1 MLPRIFTEEQA
12 MFRDAY
18 RKFLQSEIVPHMEA
32 WRDAG
37 IVDREA
43 FRKAGERGFLMVWPD
58 EKYGGM
64 GDDDFRFEQI
74 IIEETCYARA
84 GDWYNSLHSRL
95 VGPYFT
101 RFGNAEQCER
111 FLPRCVSG
119 DAILA
124 IAMTEPDA
132 GSDLAGMRST
142 AVEDGDHWVLNGSK
156 TYISNGINAD
166 VIIVAAK
173 TDPDNNPHAMTLFI
187 VERGMEGFER
197 GRNLKKMGLKG
208 QDTAELF
215 FNDVRVPRE
224 NVLGEVHRGFVY
236 LMEGLAEERLLGAV
250 GYLAAAQL
258 SWDLTLAYVKER
270 RAFGKPLAA
279 FQNTQFKLA
288 ELRTELDITQC
299 YVDQCVAAFNAGQ
312 LTAVDAAKAKLVTS
326 ELQVRAADI
335 GVQLHG
341 GAGYMDEYPIS
352 RQYTDAKISTI
363 YAGSSEVMKIIIS
376 RDCLGDGYQPFNIR
390 NF

>member
-1 MLPRIFTEEQA
+1 MLPRNFTEEQV
-12 MFRDAY
+12 MFREAY
-18 RKFLQSEIVPHMEA
+18 RRFLSTEIVPHMET
-32 WRDAG
+32 WREQG
-37 IVDREA
+37 IVDRSA
-43 FRKAGERGFLMVWPD
+43 FKRAGDQGMLMVWPD
-58 EKYGGM
+58 EKYGGT
-64 GDDDFRFEQI
+64 GDGDFRFEQV
-74 IIEETCYARA
+74 IIEETAYARA

-101 RFGNAEQCER
+101 RFGSEEQCAR
-111 FLPRCVSG
+111 FLPGCVSG
-119 DAILA
+119 DTVLA

-132 GSDLAGMRST
+132 DSDLAGMRST
-142 AVEDGDHWVLNGSK
+142 AVEDGDAWILSGSK

-166 VIIVAAK
+166 LVIVAAK
-173 TDPDNNPHAMTLFI
+173 TDPQNNPHAMTLFV

-197 GRNLKKMGLKG
+197 GRNLAKMGLKA

-215 FNDVRVPRE
+215 FNNVRVPKA
-224 NVLGEVHRGFVY
+224 NVLGEPHKGFYY
-236 LMEGLAEERLLGAV
+236 LMEGLAEERLMGSV

-258 SWDLTLAYVKER
+258 SWDLTAEFVKER
-270 RAFGKPLAA
+270 KAFGKPLAG

-288 ELRTELDITQC
+288 ELRTELDMAQC

-312 LTAVDAAKAKLVTS
+312 LTSVDAAKAKLYTS

-341 GAGYMDEYPIS
+341 GAGFMDEYPIS
-352 RQYTDAKISTI
+352 RQCTDAKISTI
-363 YAGSSEVMKIIIS
+363 YAGTSEVMKIIVS
-376 RDCLGDGYQPFNIR
+376 RDCLGDDYQPFNTR

>member
-1 MLPRIFTEEQA
+1 MLPRAFTEEQT

-18 RKFLQSEIVPHMEA
+18 RKFLSNEIVPHMEQ
-32 WRDAG
+32 WREAG

-64 GDDDFRFEQI
+64 GDNDFRFEQV
-74 IIEETCYARA
+74 IIEETCYARV

-95 VGPYFT
+95 VGPYLT
-101 RFGNAEQCER
+101 RFGNEEQCQR
-111 FLPRCVSG
+111 LLPGCVSG
-119 DAILA
+119 DTILA

-132 GSDLAGMRST
+132 GSDLAGMRTT
-142 AVEDGDHWVLNGSK
+142 AVEHDDHWVINGSK

-166 VIIVAAK
+166 LVIVAAK
-173 TDPDNNPHAMTLFI
+173 TDPDNNPHAMTLFLL
-187 VERGMEGFER
+187 ERGMPGFER
-197 GRNLKKMGLKG
+197 GRNLAKMGMKA

-215 FNDVRVPRE
+215 FNDLKVPKA
-224 NVLGEVHRGFVY
+224 NVLGEAHKGFYY
-236 LMEGLAEERLLGAV
+236 LMEGLAEERLMGAV

-258 SWDLTLAYVKER
+258 SWDLTAAYVKER
-270 RAFGKPLAA
+270 KAFGKPLAA

-288 ELRTELDITQC
+288 ELRTELDIAQT
-299 YVDQCVAAFNAGQ
+299 YVDQCVTAFNADQ
-312 LTAVDAAKAKLVTS
+312 LSAVDAAKAKLSTS
-326 ELQVRAADI
+326 ELQVKTADI

-352 RQYTDAKISTI
+352 RQFTDAKIATI

-376 RDCLGDGYQPFNIR
+376 RDCLGDSYTPFNTR

>member
-1 MLPRIFTEEQA
+1 MLQREFTEEQH
-12 MFRDAY
+12 MFREAY
-18 RKFLQSEIVPHMEA
+18 RKFLSAEIVPHMEA
-32 WRDAG
+32 WREAG

-43 FRKAGERGFLMVWPD
+43 FVKAGEQGFLMVWPD

-64 GDDDFRFEQI
+64 GDADFRFEQI
-74 IIEETCYARA
+74 IIEETSYARV

-95 VGPYFT
+95 VGPYLT
-101 RFGNAEQCER
+101 RFGSEEQCQR
-111 FLPRCVSG
+111 FLPGCVRGSI
-119 DAILA
+119 ILA

-142 AVEDGDHWVLNGSK
+142 AVEKEDHWVLNGSK

-166 VIIVAAK
+166 LVIVAAK
-173 TDPDNNPHAMTLFI
+173 TDPENNPHSMTLFL

-197 GRNLKKMGLKG
+197 GRNLEKMGMKA

-215 FNDVRVPRE
+215 FNDVKVPKA
-224 NVLGEVHRGFVY
+224 NVLGEPGKGFIY
-236 LMEGLAEERLLGAV
+236 LMEGLGEERLIGAA
-250 GYLAAAQL
+250 GYLASAQL
-258 SWDLTLAYVKER
+258 SWDLTADYVKQR
-270 RAFGKPLAA
+270 KAFGKPVAA

-288 ELRTELDITQC
+288 EMRMQLDIAQS
-299 YVDQCVAAFNAGQ
+299 YIDQCVRAFAAGQ

-326 ELQVRAADI
+326 ELAVAVADL

-352 RQYTDAKISTI
+352 RQYTDARVTTI
-363 YAGSSEVMKIIIS
+363 YAGSSEVMKLIIS
-376 RDCLGDGYQPFNIR
+376 RDCLSEDYTPFNTR

>member
-1 MLPRIFTEEQA
+1 MLPRDFSEEQN

-18 RKFLQSEIVPHMEA
+18 RKFLAAEIVPHMEQ
-32 WRDAG
+32 WREAG

-43 FRKAGERGFLMVWPD
+43 FLKAGKQGFLMVWPD

-64 GDDDFRFEQI
+64 GDNDFRFEQI
-74 IIEETCYARA
+74 IIEETGYARV
-84 GDWYNSLHSRL
+84 GDWYNTLHSRL
-95 VGPYFT
+95 VGPYLT
-101 RFGNAEQCER
+101 HFGSEEQCER
-111 FLPRCVSG
+111 FLPGCVSG
-119 DAILA
+119 ETVLA

-132 GSDLAGMRST
+132 GSDLAGMRTT
-142 AVEDGDHWVLNGSK
+142 AVEGDDHWVLNGAK

-166 VIIVAAK
+166 LVIVAAK
-173 TDPDNNPHAMTLFI
+173 TDPENNPHAMTLFV
-187 VERGMEGFER
+187 VERGMDGFER
-197 GRNLKKMGLKG
+197 GRNLKKMGLKA

-215 FNDVRVPRE
+215 FNDVKVPKA
-224 NVLGEVHRGFVY
+224 NVLGDPGKGFYY
-236 LMEGLAEERLLGAV
+236 LMEGLAEERLIGAA

-258 SWDLTLAYVKER
+258 SWDLTADYVKER
-270 RAFGKPLAA
+270 KAFGKPVAA

-288 ELRTELDITQC
+288 ELRTELDIAQT
-299 YVDQCVAAFNAGQ
+299 YVDQCVRSFNAGA
-312 LTAVDAAKAKLVTS
+312 LNAVDAAKAKYWCS

-363 YAGSSEVMKIIIS
+363 YAGTTEVMKIIIS
-376 RDCLGDGYQPFNIR
+376 RDCLGDDYVPHNTR

>member
-1 MLPRIFTEEQA
+1 MLARDFTEEQH

-18 RKFLQSEIVPHMEA
+18 RRFLAEEIVPHMEQ
-32 WRDAG
+32 WREAG
-37 IVDREA
+37 IVDRSA
-43 FRKAGERGFLMVWPD
+43 FTRAGAHGFLMVWPE
-58 EKYGGM
+58 EKYGGI
-64 GDDDFRFEQI
+64 GDNDFRYEQI
-74 IIEETCYARA
+74 IMEETAYARV
-84 GDWYNSLHSRL
+84 GDWYNTLHSRL

-101 RFGNAEQCER
+101 RFGTAEQCER

-119 DAILA
+119 ETVLA

-142 AVEDGDHWVLNGSK
+142 ATEQDDHWVLRGSK
-156 TYISNGINAD
+156 VYISNGINAD

-173 TDPDNNPHAMTLFI
+173 TDPDNNPHAMTLFV

-197 GRNLKKMGLKG
+197 GRNLKKMGLKA
-208 QDTAELF
+208 QDTSELF
-215 FNDVRVPRE
+215 FNDVKVPKA
-224 NVLGEVHRGFVY
+224 NVLGEPGKGFYY
-236 LMEGLAEERLLGAV
+236 LMEGLAEERLIGSA
-250 GYLAAAQL
+250 GYLSAAQV
-258 SWDLTLAYVKER
+258 SWDLTSDYVRER
-270 RAFGKPLAA
+270 KAFGKPLAA

-288 ELRTELDITQC
+288 ELRTELDIAQT
-299 YVDQCVAAFNAGQ
+299 YVDQCVAAFNGGA
-312 LTAVDAAKAKLVTS
+312 LTAVDAAKAKYWCS
-326 ELQVRAADI
+326 ELQVKAADI

-363 YAGSSEVMKIIIS
+363 YAGTSEVMKIIIS
-376 RDCLGDGYQPFNIR
+376 RDCLGDDYVPFNTR

>member
-1 MLPRIFTEEQA
+1 MLPRDFTEEQV
-12 MFRDAY
+12 MFREAY
-18 RKFLQSEIVPHMEA
+18 RRFLRAEIVPHMEA
-32 WRDAG
+32 WREQG
-37 IVDREA
+37 IVDRAA
-43 FRKAGERGFLMVWPD
+43 FKRAGDQGMLMVWPD
-58 EKYGGM
+58 EKYGGT
-64 GDDDFRFEQI
+64 GDDDFRFEQV
-74 IIEETCYARA
+74 IIEETAYARA

-101 RFGNAEQCER
+101 RFGSEEQCAR
-111 FLPRCVSG
+111 FLPGCVSG
-119 DAILA
+119 DTILA

-132 GSDLAGMRST
+132 GSDLAGMRTT
-142 AVEDGDHWVLNGSK
+142 AVQDGDAWVLNGSK

-166 VIIVAAK
+166 VVIVAAK
-173 TDPDNNPHAMTLFI
+173 TDPENNPHAMTLFI

-197 GRNLKKMGLKG
+197 GRNLRKMGLKA

-215 FNDVRVPRE
+215 FNNVRVPAQ
-224 NVLGEVHRGFVY
+224 NVLGEPGKGFIY

-258 SWDLTLAYVKER
+258 SWDLSVEFVRER
-270 RAFGKPLAA
+270 KAFGKPLAA

-288 ELRTELDITQC
+288 ELRTELDLAQC
-299 YVDQCVAAFNAGQ
+299 YVDRCVAAFRADQ
-312 LTAVDAAKAKLVTS
+312 LTAVDAAKAKLYTS
-326 ELQVRAADI
+326 ELQVRAADV

-363 YAGSSEVMKIIIS
+363 YAGTSEVMKIIVS
-376 RDCLGDGYQPFNIR
+376 RDCLGDDYQPFNTR